1 VPGGVDPGVV
11 DRVVTSPTSGLTSA
25 EVTAARERG
34 DVNTQPTTTSR
45 SYAQIVR
52 ANVLTRFNAI
62 ITVLAA
68 VVLVVG
74 SPIDAIFAGVMVANI
89 VIGIVQEI
97 RAKWT
102 LDELRI
108 LVTPTVTVIRDG
120 TPAPVTPGELVLG
133 DVVELRSGDQVPV
146 DGTILVASELE
157 VDESALTGESDAIAK
172 TVDDE
177 VRSGS
182 AVVAGS
188 AVVRADAVGAD
199 AWVYQLVV
207 EAKQFVLATSELRR
221 GVDRILQLVGWIIG
235 PLAALL
241 LWSQLRAG
249 DTVEEGLV
257 AAVAGVVGLVPQGLV
272 LLVSMALAV
281 AVIRLGQQHVV
292 VQELHAVEGLARVD
306 VLCVDKTGTLTTGA
320 MRLDRVESL
329 DGDDGT
335 ADAVARALAAL
346 AAHDPS
352 PTSTLRAAAGAT
364 PPPDWRLVE
373 RAAFSSERK
382 WSGATF
388 DPAGTWLVGAPEVL
402 IEGSNHPAAAR
413 ARDRLRE
420 LTEDARRVVL
430 VARSQVGLGG
440 DGLPDDV
447 EPVALVVLSEEVRSD
462 AAETMRYFADQHV
475 RVVVI
480 SGDNP
485 ATVSTVAQRLG
496 MPDADRW
503 TDMRA
508 VTADAGPDVYDG
520 LVVGTAVFG
529 RVQPHQKREL
539 VAALQRAGHTVA
551 MTGDGVNDIPALKQ
565 ADMGIGMDT
574 ATAAT
579 KAVSQLV
586 LLDGRFDRLP
596 GVVAEGRRVI
606 TNMERVSSLF
616 VTKTVYA
623 AVFALVVGLSTTAFP
638 FLPRHMSLVSEVTI
652 GIPAFALSF
661 RSASRP
667 YRPGYLRRVAWFAV
681 PAGLAVATVTLVG
694 YGLARSWWLD
704 LPLDEARTA
713 ATITLMSMALW
724 VLYLLVRPVDQFDAL
739 VLGGMIA
746 LSALIVGTPI
756 GQAFYDLD
764 WPPARESLLLA
775 AYVLACIALL
785 TLLKRFLIPSWS
797 RISARGEE
805 HRDQDGMAGARV

>member
-1 VPGGVDPGVV
+1 VERIDGTT
-11 DRVVTSPTSGLTSA
+11 VTGLTAA
-25 EVTAARERG
+25 EVSAARSAG
-34 DVNTQPTTTSR
+34 QVNVQPTTTSR
-45 SYAQIVR
+45 SYGQIVR
-52 ANVLTRFNAI
+52 ANVVTRFNAI
-62 ITVLAA
+62 ITVLAV
-68 VVLVVG
+68 VVLAVG

-89 VIGIVQEI
+89 VIGIVQEV
-97 RAKWT
+97 RAKQT
-102 LDELRI
+102 LDALRI

-120 TPAPVTPGELVLG
+120 APSQVPPDALVLG
-133 DVVELRSGDQVPV
+133 DIVELVAGDQVPV
-146 DGTILVASELE
+146 DGTVVTASELE
-157 VDESALTGESDAIAK
+157 VDESALTGESDAVAK
-172 TVDDE
+172 REGDG

-188 AVVRADAVGAD
+188 AVVRATAVGAD
-199 AWVYQLVV
+199 TWIHQLVV
-207 EAKQFVLATSELRR
+207 EAKQFALVTSELRR
-221 GVDRILQLVGWIIG
+221 GVDRILQIVGWIIG

-249 DTVEEGLV
+249 DSVAEGLV
-257 AAVAGVVGLVPQGLV
+257 SAVAGVVGLVPQGLV

-281 AVIRLGQQHVV
+281 AVIRLGKQQIV

-306 VLCVDKTGTLTTGA
+306 VLCVDKTGTLTTGS
-320 MRLDRVESL
+320 MRLDRIEPL

-335 ADAVARALAAL
+335 TVANALAAL
-346 AAHDPS
+346 LAIDPS
-352 PTSTLRAAAGAT
+352 PTSTLRAAAAT
-364 PPPDWRLVE
+364 TAAPEWRLLE

-388 DPAGTWLVGAPEVL
+388 EPGGTWLVGAPEVL
-402 IEGSNHPAAAR
+402 IDGSAHPSATA
-413 ARDRLRE
+413 ARDRLRA
-420 LTEDARRVVL
+420 LTEDARRVVM
-430 VARSQVGLGG
+430 VARSQAGLGG

-447 EPVALVVLSEEVRSD
+447 EPVALVVLSEEVRAD
-462 AAETMRYFADQHV
+462 AADTLRYFADQHV
-475 RVVVI
+475 RVIVI

-485 ATVSTVAQRLG
+485 TTVSAVAERLA

-503 TDMRA
+503 VDLRTIA
-508 VTADAGPDVYDG
+508 VDAGPDVFDA
-520 LVVGTAVFG
+520 LVGAGAVFG
-529 RVQPHQKREL
+529 RVLPHQKREL

-565 ADMGIGMDT
+565 ADLGIAMDT

-667 YRPGYLRRVAWFAV
+667 YRPGYLERVARFAI
-681 PAGLAVATVTLVG
+681 PAGLAVAVVTLIG

-724 VLYLLVRPVDQFDAL
+724 VLYLLVRPVDRFDAA
-739 VLGGMIA
+739 VLGAMVA
-746 LSALIVGTPI
+746 LSALIVGTPP
-756 GQAFYDLD
+756 GQAFYDID
-764 WPPARESLLLA
+764 WPPMRESLLLA
-775 AYVLACIALL
+775 TYVAASIATL
-785 TLLKRFLIPSWS
+785 TVIERV
-797 RISARGEE
+797 ARW
-805 HRDQDGMAGARV
+805 RS